1 MGASMNTLMK
11 YPVDLQLHSTAS
23 DGADDPAT
31 LVAHCA
37 ALGLRVIALTDH
49 DSVQGIDEAIE
60 AGHRLGV
67 RVIAG
72 IEFSTLNQPE
82 HDYLDI
88 NILALGV
95 RHHDRP
101 LTSTLEQV
109 ISSRIEQKI
118 RQVERLQSYGVDVPV
133 EEVLARAQGVPGR
146 VHIAQVA
153 LERNPDRFASVA
165 DVFAQFLASDAP
177 NPTYVE
183 RTFSLR
189 VEEAIEL
196 AHAAGGVAV
205 LAHPGAYP
213 RVRNIDAVI
222 RRLADAGLD
231 GVEVRYPYAF
241 NRGHYGADAST
252 VMALIAHFQ
261 RVATEHNLL
270 ITGGSD
276 YHGAVKPGITPGMA
290 GLTWEEWEAL
300 AARCGW

>member
-1 MGASMNTLMK
+1 MSTMMR

-23 DGADDPAT
+23 DGTDDPAT
-31 LVAHCA
+31 LVARCA

-95 RHHDRP
+95 RHHDRI

-222 RRLADAGLD
+222 HKLADAGLD
-231 GVEVRYPYAF
+231 GVEVRYPYAL
-241 NRGHYGADAST
+241 NRGHYGAGAST

-261 RVATEHNLL
+261 RFATEHNLL

-290 GLTWEEWEAL
+290 GLTWEEWETL

>member
-1 MGASMNTLMK
+1 MSTMMK

-31 LVAHCA
+31 LVTRCA

-67 RVIAG
+67 QVIAG

-95 RHHDRP
+95 RHHDHI

-118 RQVERLQSYGVDVPV
+118 RQVERLQAYGVDVPV

-153 LERNPDRFASVA
+153 LERNPDRFASLA

-189 VEEAIEL
+189 VEEVIEL

-241 NRGHYGADAST
+241 NRGHYGAESST
-252 VMALIAHFQ
+252 VEALTAHFQ
-261 RVATEHNLL
+261 RLATEHNLL

-290 GLTWEEWEAL
+290 GLTWEEWEML
-300 AARCGW
+300 AARCRW